1 MNMGIRRKKDILELV
16 SKRKKETKQQVTS
29 YKLGGVN
36 KMKTML
42 RFLVMFAVA
51 LPFFKPTLTFV
62 TRP

>member
-1 MNMGIRRKKDILELV
+1 MNMGIRRKKDNLELV
-16 SKRKKETKQQVTS
+16 SEQKKEAKQPITS

-51 LPFFKPTLTFV
+51 AIAVTLI
-62 TRP
+62 